1 MEPSTELAS
10 HQELLTL
17 STTEGVG
24 ANQAF
29 EDGGSVERS
38 EHFTTE
44 QSQSG
49 SVLSCVG
56 ITLVPINGIRPC
68 KVSNASH
75 LKELGESLFVR
86 SADQILF
93 R

>member
-1 MEPSTELAS
+1 METSAEFPRHE
-10 HQELLTL
+10 ELLAL
-17 STTEGVG
+17 TTTQAVG
-24 ANQAF
+24 ANQALKNSS
-29 EDGGSVERS
+29 SVERS
-38 EHFTTE
+38 EHFTAE

-49 SVLSCVG
+49 GVLSCVS
-56 ITLVPINGIRPC
+56 ITLVTVNGIRPC
-68 KVSNASH
+68 KVCNVSH